1 MLFRS
6 LPHYQII
13 LTRHHGLDNVEV
25 DIEMTQ
31 EMFSDKVSAIE
42 TLTARFS
49 RAIEKVLGIRV
60 AVKMLPPNSIPR
72 SEGKAKRVIDR
83 RNNN

>member
-1 MLFRS
+1 
-6 LPHYQII
+6 
-13 LTRHHGLDNVEV
+13 
-25 DIEMTQ
+25 MTQ
-31 EMFSDKVSAIE
+31 EMFSDKISAIE

-49 RAIEKVLGIRV
+49 HAIEKVLGIRV
-60 AVKMLPPNSIPR
+60 TVKMLPPNSIPR